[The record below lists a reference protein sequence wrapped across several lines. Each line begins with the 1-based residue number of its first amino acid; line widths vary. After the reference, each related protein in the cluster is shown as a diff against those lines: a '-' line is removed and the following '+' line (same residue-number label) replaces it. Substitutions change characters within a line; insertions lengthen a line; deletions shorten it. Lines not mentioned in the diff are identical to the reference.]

1 VNWVDFK
8 MRGST
13 GKKKSVSKKNEQK
26 KNYIQDNIKMSNIIV
41 LYLKATRFELL
52 VDLHQVIKYTVVS
65 LMLVDI

>member
-1 VNWVDFK
+1 
-8 MRGST
+8 
-13 GKKKSVSKKNEQK
+13 
-26 KNYIQDNIKMSNIIV
+26 MSNIIV